1 MESEARKF
9 CDLGK
14 EFLDRGEPEEALR
27 CYERAIDVDPE
38 NPDAWCGRGKA
49 SYDLGR
55 LERADRDFR
64 KAIRLARR
72 ELRSTRTTGSRGA
85 KSVRRWWA
93 DAATRPYLR
102 ALHGHGLCRFWLGSY
117 DDAARIFRK
126 LLRLAPTDPLDVR
139 FLVGETY
146 LRMGR
151 IERAVR
157 ELERV
162 EDDPD
167 ALYNLGLARFY
178 AGDFPGSVN
187 AFRRGFF
194 ANLWLP
200 PMLAEKPGPEID
212 VPEAADGAIPPGVG
226 AGAEKDDL
234 EGLLP
239 DPPSD
244 PGTHPDGLDTYHA
257 AHDYLDRC
265 GDFWIGRPILQ
276 RWLDGIREH
285 PVVQA
290 DVAKHTVQVKALA
303 SKDETKALTAGERA
317 RIEGENT
324 SLRDALRLVA
334 TDREVAKD
342 VLATVFAL
350 PPERPAGGPPPGP
363 LGKRRPPK

>member
-14 EFLDRGEPEEALR
+14 EFLERGEPEEALR

-72 ELRSTRTTGSRGA
+72 ELRSARTLGSRGA
-85 KSVRRWWA
+85 KSTRRWWA
-93 DAATRPYLR
+93 DASTRPYLR
-102 ALHGHGLCRFWLGSY
+102 ALHGHGLCRFWLGNY

-157 ELERV
+157 ELELV

-178 AGDFPGSVN
+178 ARDFAGSAN

-200 PMLAEKPGPEID
+200 PMLAEKPGPDLDDAD
-212 VPEAADGAIPPGVG
+212 VPEGPIPPNVG
-226 AGAEKDDL
+226 
-234 EGLLP
+234 P
-239 DPPSD
+239 DPSEPAPPSD

-276 RWLDGIREH
+276 QWLDGIREH
-285 PVVQA
+285 PIVVA
-290 DVAKHTVQVKALA
+290 DVAKHVVQVKAL
-303 SKDETKALTAGERA
+303 SSREEGKALTAGERA

-324 SLRDALRLVA
+324 ALRDTVRLSA
-334 TDREVAKD
+334 TDREVARD
-342 VLATVFAL
+342 VLAKVFSLA
-350 PPERPAGGPPPGP
+350 PERPPGGPPPP
-363 LGKRRPPK
+363 QGKRRPPK

>member
-1 MESEARKF
+1 MEHEARKL

-38 NPDAWCGRGKA
+38 SPDGWCGRGKA

-64 KAIRLARR
+64 RALRLARR
-72 ELRSTRTTGSRGA
+72 ELGA
-85 KSVRRWWA
+85 SKTPKPGARRWWS
-93 DAATRPYLR
+93 DVATRPYLL
-102 ALHGHGLCRFWLGSY
+102 AMHGHGLCRFWLGNY
-117 DDAARIFRK
+117 EDAARIFRR

-157 ELERV
+157 ELTRV

-167 ALYNLGLARFY
+167 ALYNLGLTHFY
-178 AGDFPGSVN
+178 AGDFLASVN

-194 ANLWLP
+194 ANLYLP
-200 PMLAEKPGPEID
+200 AMLCEKPRSDD
-212 VPEAADGAIPPGVG
+212 VPPDDREDDERDSDSDRAKAAHPTD
-226 AGAEKDDL
+226 
-234 EGLLP
+234 
-239 DPPSD
+239 S
-244 PGTHPDGLDTYHA
+244 GTHPKGLDGENA

-265 GDFWIGRPILQ
+265 GDFWLGRPVLQ

-285 PVVQA
+285 PLVRS
-290 DVAKHTVQVKALA
+290 DVERHLA
-303 SKDETKALTAGERA
+303 QLKSLQSKDLGAGDRA
-317 RIEGENT
+317 RLEGENT
-324 SLRDALRLVA
+324 TLRSPERLEI
-334 TDREVAKD
+334 TDRKIAAD
-342 VLATVFAL
+342 VLAHVFSL
-350 PPERPAGGPPPGP
+350 PKEA
-363 LGKRRPPK
+363 K